1 MDPVSLNAV
10 DEMDA
15 ARAALKQTTAGVLD
29 AICAVLA
36 GLYPEGK
43 YFAVNNLTIYDANGR
58 VTHGPRNRRGDI
70 RYPLRLAG
78 DWPLDRLPKRITR
91 PHLGKHA
98 DSQRPSEAGAAGRR
112 RDSIRRRRAALPAAP
127 HAALTA
133 RPSPPHPL
141 ELPL

>member
-58 VTHGPRNRRGDI
+58 VTHGPRNSRGDI

-98 DSQRPSEAGAAGRR
+98 DSRTRTLNDLLRQARRAGAVIPYGVAGRHYQQR
-112 RDSIRRRRAALPAAP
+112 
-127 HAALTA
+127 LTL
-133 RPSPPHPL
+133 R
-141 ELPL
+141 

>member
-1 MDPVSLNAV
+1 MDPFSLNAV

-58 VTHGPRNRRGDI
+58 VTHGPRATVEATSDTRFALQSTGPWTGCPSASHAPTSESTPTPARG
-70 RYPLRLAG
+70 LS
-78 DWPLDRLPKRITR
+78 T
-91 PHLGKHA
+91 
-98 DSQRPSEAGAAGRR
+98 
-112 RDSIRRRRAALPAAP
+112 
-127 HAALTA
+127 TF
-133 RPSPPHPL
+133 
-141 ELPL
+141 